1 MRQENDCKPGG
12 PDLKSLL
19 KRYFGYDSFRPL
31 QEEIINH
38 VIGGSDGFVLMPTG
52 GGKSLCYQLPALM
65 LDGITLVVSP
75 LIALMKDQ
83 VDSLQACGVRA
94 EFINSS
100 IPAARIS
107 DICARAKNGDVK
119 ILYIAP
125 ERFALKSFQDFL
137 KSLNVALIAVD
148 EAHCISEWGHDFRPD
163 YRNLG
168 LLKELFPDAPVIA
181 LTATATEKVRED
193 ILSHLFP
200 EKPRTFISSFDR
212 ENLKISVVEK
222 KQAFA
227 KLLSLLSRHKNE
239 PAIIYCF
246 SRNETE
252 ELAEKLKLNGY
263 SAGAYHAGLDAE
275 KRKQVQDLFI
285 RDKVDIIVA
294 TIAFGMGIDKP
305 DVRLVAHYTY
315 PKTLEG
321 YYQEIGRAGRDG
333 LPSECVLFYT
343 YADTRKHEYFI
354 DKIEDDVLRE
364 RARRKLAEVSRFCKL
379 TTCRKK
385 YLLGYFGERLEG
397 GNCGGCDNCLGEKET
412 PDFKPAA
419 KDKPKRGSLD
429 YNAELF
435 EELRAVRK
443 ELANKA
449 NVPPFVIFG
458 DTSLQEMACYLPRDK
473 EGFSGISGVGA
484 KKLEQY
490 GDVFI
495 RAINKFA
502 EENNITGRDVPTRK
516 MEYAR
521 PKPVTS
527 RKPAAWFKTREL
539 LLTMTPLGEIAE
551 VQGIKPGTVAGHI
564 EDMIRAGERM
574 NLDYL
579 KVPGD
584 RYAAMKAAFEEC
596 GVERLKPAFEC
607 LGEEYSYDE
616 LRLAR
621 VLINS

>member
-1 MRQENDCKPGG
+1 
-12 PDLKSLL
+12 LKSLL

-31 QEEIINH
+31 QEEIINN
-38 VIGGSDGFVLMPTG
+38 VMGGSDSFVLMPTG

-65 LDGITLVVSP
+65 MDGITLVVSP

-107 DICARAKNGDVK
+107 DICARAKNDDVK

-137 KSLNVALIAVD
+137 KSLKVALIAVD

-163 YRNLG
+163 YRNLS

-200 EKPRTFISSFDR
+200 EKPRTFISSFNR
-212 ENLKISVVEK
+212 ENLKISVIEK

-263 SAGAYHAGLDAE
+263 SAGAYHAGMEAE

-354 DKIEDDVLRE
+354 DKMEDDILRE
-364 RARRKLAEVSRFCKL
+364 RARVKLAEVSRFFKL

-385 YLLGYFGERLEG
+385 HLLAYFGERLEG

-412 PDFKPAA
+412 LDAKPAS

-435 EELRAVRK
+435 EELRAIRK

-449 NVPPFVIFG
+449 SVPPFVIFG

-484 KKLEQY
+484 RKLEQY
-490 GDVFI
+490 GDVFLE
-495 RAINKFA
+495 AINKFA
-502 EENNITGRDVPTRK
+502 LENNIPGGDIPARK
-516 MEYAR
+516 REVAR
-521 PKPVTS
+521 PKPVTPGKS
-527 RKPAAWFKTREL
+527 AAWFKTREL
-539 LLTMTPLGEIAE
+539 LLTMTPLDKMAEI
-551 VQGIKPGTVAGHI
+551 QGIKPGTVAGHI
-564 EDMIRAGERM
+564 EDIIQAGEKID
-574 NLDYL
+574 LDYL
-579 KVPGD
+579 KIPGD
-584 RYAAMKAAFEEC
+584 RYAVMKAAFEEC
-596 GVERLKPAFEC
+596 GAERLKPAFEY

-621 VLINS
+621 VLMNS